1 MANYVNF
8 TEEMGLTTKN
18 STTVKNKAKE
28 ILNKFILEKLVEEF
42 GMENVSEVFKDTNG
56 KGYAISVAVG
66 TVNDEGGFPI
76 EVCVNVE
83 MTAKAITTT
92 SRKTSSGV
100 SVTDIY
106 DRLTEAEIYQ
116 NAVEQK
122 VKEKATKEKAK
133 ADKKEKDAKRREELR
148 IAKEQAKAETDR
160 KQKELEDKAKEKV
173 NKKKNITEEISKVE
187 TTKEETSMGEASEE

>member
-1 MANYVNF
+1 MANMINF

-28 ILNKFILEKLVEEF
+28 MLNAFIIQKLLEEYGEES
-42 GMENVSEVFKDTNG
+42 VSEVFKDTNG

-66 TVNDEGGFPI
+66 TVEDEGGFPI

-92 SRKTSSGV
+92 SRKTSAGV

-106 DRLTEAEIYQ
+106 DRLTEAEVYAKSIQ
-116 NAVEQK
+116 SKADEK
-122 VKEKATKEKAK
+122 AKKEKEK

-148 IAKEQAKAETDR
+148 IAKE
-160 KQKELEDKAKEKV
+160 KAKE
-173 NKKKNITEEISKVE
+173 ER
-187 TTKEETSMGEASEE
+187 TKEETGDC